1 MLAAVVFVGLVGMAR
16 VVRARYEKDV
26 LRPLERLDLEEGEE
40 VRIIILPKD
49 FPELVEKIEVE
60 VRGDVDKVL
69 REGRERW
76 VEWYLTQA

>member
-1 MLAAVVFVGLVGMAR
+1 MLATVVFVRLMGMVR

-49 FPELVEKIEVE
+49 FPEPVEKIEVE